1 MKEGSL
7 FVCFVLFVL
16 MRDPLKGDVS
26 DCRSWSLWKAIKEE
40 GCMGLVSW
48 RLDLWCRSS

>member
-7 FVCFVLFVL
+7 FVLFGL
-16 MRDPLKGDVS
+16 MRSIELGCFIS
-26 DCRSWSLWKAIKEE
+26 HSWSLWKAVEEE

-48 RLDLWCRSS
+48 HLDLHCKSF